1 MTHNGDLTEKLD
13 IYDRA
18 MMARNNKADIIVSLH
33 LNSASSDTVAG
44 AEVYITANTSLPKYN
59 EEMTVLGN
67 KVLDELSKLGIKNW
81 KNGVATRLI
90 PNDTTDIYT
99 DGTRADYYG
108 IIRYAMRGCK
118 IDYGVISPEGAIPAN
133 VQNGEGIKAMI
144 IEHCY
149 IIGTD
154 FQFLDSEEKLHNL
167 AKADA
172 NALVDYFKLKLKG
185 ATETHET
192 PEVSETTESTDSFKI
207 EEENLLVEPETT
219 LENIQKKYEDAKL
232 EGELIATG
240 AKIEIEEKK
249 YSIVKLGDVN
259 GDGIID
265 IIDLTLIK
273 RHLLGIRLI
282 TDSYL
287 RAADL
292 ELSENNELDIIDLTL
307 LKRYLLGIKK
317 INV

>member
-1 MTHNGDLTEKLD
+1 MTHNGNLTEKLE

-18 MMARNNKADIIVSLH
+18 MIARNNKADIIVSLD
-33 LNSASSDTVAG
+33 LNSASSNSVAG
-44 AEVYITANTSLPKYN
+44 AEVYITANKSLPKYN

-81 KNGVATRLI
+81 KGGVATRLI

-154 FQFLDSEEKLHNL
+154 FQFVDSDDDLQKL

-172 NALVDYFKLKLKG
+172 NALVDYYKLKLKG
-185 ATETHET
+185 APT
-192 PEVSETTESTDSFKI
+192 PTPTPIPTPTPNNNFKI
-207 EEENLLVEPETT
+207 NEDSLIVEPETT
-219 LENIQKKYEDAKL
+219 LEDIQKKYKDAKL

-240 AKIEIEEKK
+240 TKIEIEEKQ
-249 YSIVKLGDVN
+249 YSIIMLGDVN
-259 GDGIID
+259 GDGIVD
-265 IIDLTLIK
+265 VIDLTLIK
-273 RHLLGIRLI
+273 RHLLEIRKI
-282 TDSYL
+282 TDLYL
-287 RAADL
+287 QAADL
-292 ELSENNELDIIDLTL
+292 DISENNELDIIDLTL
-307 LKRYLLGIKK
+307 LKRHLLGTK
-317 INV
+317 IIRV